1 MSSFDHISVLLVET
15 QSAANIGSVARA
27 MKNMGL
33 NRLVL
38 VNPQTE
44 LSDEA
49 WHLAC
54 GADDILE
61 LAERFTALPDALASF
76 HVSVGTSSRPVEW
89 IPSVLQPSELASRL
103 TEVSPA
109 QRVALVFGPERTG
122 LTNQHLQHCQ
132 WLTTIPTEPEFD
144 SMNLAH
150 AVAIVAYEIR
160 QRFSGQS
167 VGRTLQLAE
176 VEQIE
181 EFVNGLQRCL
191 DEIGF
196 LNQQNP
202 EQVMFTLRQLLAR
215 ACLEARDVS
224 ILRGILRQWGWYAG
238 KLKRQA

>member
-1 MSSFDHISVLLVET
+1 MSSFDHISILLVET

-215 ACLEARDVS
+215 ACLEVRDVS